1 MIISASRRTD
11 LPAFFSPW
19 FMGRLRAGC
28 CTVTNP
34 FNSKQVSRVS
44 LLPEDVD
51 VIVFWTRDPRPLLT
65 HLPEIERRGFRYYF
79 QFTITGY
86 GPIFEPLAPSAEV
99 AVASFR
105 KLARIVGPER
115 VIWRYDPIVLSNVTD
130 AAYHVRNF
138 ARLTEQLAPA
148 TRRVVLSIVD
158 AYRQTPCRFKDLA
171 RRGIEVRTR
180 VPAEELGMTLGELAG
195 IAREAGLEVTS
206 CAEGS
211 DWLPYGVRPGACIDG
226 EYIRRVFGLN
236 LSWPKDKGQRP
247 GCSCVRSKDIG
258 AYGTCRH
265 GCIYCYAGSLAD
277 GRRNL
282 TRHCPEAPGL
292 LLSRR

>member
-19 FMGRLRAGC
+19 FMGRLRAGY

-51 VIVFWTRDPRPLLT
+51 VIVFWTRDSRPLLP

-86 GPIFEPLAPSAEV
+86 EHVFEPLAPAPEV
-99 AVASFR
+99 AIASFH
-105 KLARIVGPER
+105 KLARIVGPEK

-130 AAYHVRNF
+130 AAYHLRNF

-148 TRRVVLSIVD
+148 TERVVLSMVD
-158 AYRQTPCRFKDLA
+158 DYRQTLSRFKELA

-180 VPAEELGMTLGELAG
+180 VPAEELGTLLGQLAK
-195 IAREAGLEVTS
+195 IAGEAGLEVTS
-206 CAEGS
+206 CGEGS
-211 DWLPYGVRPGACIDG
+211 AWLAYGVRPGACIDG
-226 EYIRRVFGLN
+226 EYIRRVFGVN
-236 LSWPKDKGQRP
+236 LSLSKDKGQRP
-247 GCSCVRSKDIG
+247 GCACVRSKDIG

-265 GCIYCYAGSLAD
+265 GCLYCYAGSLAD
-277 GRRNL
+277 GWRNL
-282 TRHCPEAPGL
+282 ARHRREAHGL
-292 LLSRR
+292 LLPR